1 MRTFLAALLLMSC
14 CVPFALAAQ
23 PIPGI
28 SFAARRDFQIQA
40 GLMTTTDLNG
50 DGKPDLITNGG
61 GEIQVLLGN
70 GDGTFQPP
78 TTYTIPQFGSG
89 QYISSFAVGD
99 FNHDGKPDVAVAVSL
114 PSAQNPSGDV
124 LVFLGNGD
132 GTLQP
137 PTTISLTYPALS
149 LVQVDVNGDG
159 NQDLVLL
166 QVDFFNN
173 GISYVYIS
181 AEVSVLIGNGD
192 GAFKAPINTS
202 VPAEAIELAVGD
214 VNGDGKPDVV
224 TANQQSFS
232 ILLGN
237 GDGTF
242 QTPVT
247 PAIAVDSVALEDF
260 TGDGKLDLVVSP
272 GSGGFNTL
280 SILLGNGNGT
290 FQNPAPVNLG
300 ATCDAGPLGGAGPF
314 VVDLNGDGKPDLVDT
329 CGLTG
334 VVVLLGNGDGTFGAP
349 EILTVAGYAAFA
361 VVADFNVDGKP
372 DLATANYSSI
382 SVLLG
387 RGRALSSKLQERSPR
402 SLDMV

>member
-1 MRTFLAALLLMSC
+1 M
-14 CVPFALAAQ
+14 
-23 PIPGI
+23 PGI
-28 SFAARRDFQIQA
+28 GF
-40 GLMTTTDLNG
+40 
-50 DGKPDLITNGG
+50 
-61 GEIQVLLGN
+61 
-70 GDGTFQPP
+70 
-78 TTYTIPQFGSG
+78 
-89 QYISSFAVGD
+89 
-99 FNHDGKPDVAVAVSL
+99 
-114 PSAQNPSGDV
+114 GDV

-137 PTTISLTYPALS
+137 PTTISLNYAALS

-173 GISYVYIS
+173 GIWYAYIS

-214 VNGDGKPDVV
+214 VDGNGKPNVV

-242 QTPVT
+242 RTPVT

-372 DLATANYSSI
+372 DLATANGENI

-387 RGRALSSKLQERSPR
+387 RGDGTFIEGCAHRLQSQGRGFDCCGLQRRWQSRSGCGLLGQR
-402 SLDMV
+402 SRGQWQWCCGGTWQRRRNLQAIIICRGRRNVTLFARHRRL